1 MKNIAYQSGLFQAP
15 IRSTNKE
22 YRDLCERL
30 ETVDRILT
38 ESGLEFEF
46 ASDYIEQI
54 RLAGVERSGNPNFEL
69 KPNAV
74 ERYTLNAVRALRCN
88 YLRIELH
95 ASFRA
100 AAFMFAASEDLR
112 RFIFG
117 GDFARNKSPGKSILQ
132 SFSKLVPEET
142 VRKLNDLL
150 ACVFSAQGNV
160 FNKFDLEEPL
170 DVKDIWIDSTCLKA
184 MIHFPVDWVLLRD
197 AVRTLVKAILC
208 IRRHGLK
215 HRIPA
220 PESFLNQINS
230 YCMEMAN
237 CRRRK
242 DSDKCRKNVLR
253 QMKKLCRTVK
263 KHAQNY
269 RHILSSNRRK
279 TNLSDK
285 QIDRILER
293 IDNIIGK
300 LPAAIEQ
307 AHRRIISEE
316 KLTADEKILSLYDDN
331 AAAIV
336 RGKSGAEI
344 EFGNELFIAEQ
355 RNGFIVDWQLY
366 ENKTADQK
374 KFRDFMARYNPQ
386 NHGVQSITSD
396 RGFAGKPNSEELG
409 KHKIYNG
416 LRPRSPAELEAKN
429 NEEKFKPLQKRRSQ
443 TEGRIAAV
451 KRFIGQYMPCRK
463 FDDKKSHAAWS
474 VLTHNLHLLAKM
486 ISAARRQKEKAAA

>member
-30 ETVDRILT
+30 EIVDRILT

-46 ASDYIEQI
+46 ASDYLEQI
-54 RLAGVERSGNPNFEL
+54 RLAGIEASGKQNFKL
-69 KPNAV
+69 KDKAI
-74 ERYTLNAVRALRCN
+74 EKHTLNAVRALRCN
-88 YLRIELH
+88 YLRLELH
-95 ASFRA
+95 TSFRS
-100 AAFMFAASEDLR
+100 AAFLMAASEDFR

-117 GDFARNKSPGKSILQ
+117 GDFANNKSPGKSKLQ
-132 SFSKLVPEET
+132 EFASIVPEE
-142 VRKLNDLL
+142 VIRKLNALL
-150 ACVFSAQGNV
+150 AKTFAAEGNV
-160 FNKFDLEEPL
+160 FQEFELEEPL
-170 DVKDIWIDSTCLKA
+170 DVKDIFIDSTCLMA
-184 MIHFPVDWVLLRD
+184 RIHFPVDWVLLRD

-220 PESFLNQINS
+220 PESFLSQINS
-230 YCMEMAN
+230 CCMEMSN

-242 DSDKCRKNVLR
+242 DSERNRKKVLR
-253 QMKKLCRTVK
+253 KMKRLCNLVK
-263 KHAQNY
+263 NHAARY
-269 RHILSSNRRK
+269 RDVLFGNRRK
-279 TNLSDK
+279 TDLSDK
-285 QIDRILER
+285 QIYRIVER
-293 IDNIIGK
+293 IDNVIEK
-300 LPAAIEQ
+300 LPDAIEQ
-307 AHRRIISEE
+307 AHRRIIRGE
-316 KLTADEKILSLYDDN
+316 KLNADEKILSLYDDN

-336 RGKSGAEI
+336 RGKTNAEI

-366 ENKTADQK
+366 EDKTADQK
-374 KFRDFMARYNPQ
+374 KFREFMARYNPQ

-396 RGFAGKPNSEELG
+396 RGFTGKPNSEELE
-409 KHKIYNG
+409 KHNIYNG
-416 LRPRSPAELEAKN
+416 LRPRSPSELETKN

-451 KRFIGQYMPCRK
+451 KRFIGQHMPCRK
-463 FDDKKSHAAWS
+463 FEDKKSHTAWS

>member
-1 MKNIAYQSGLFQAP
+1 AYQSGLFQAP

-30 ETVDRILT
+30 EIVDRILT

-46 ASDYIEQI
+46 ASDYVEQI
-54 RLAGVERSGNPNFEL
+54 RQAGIEHSGNPNFEMNP
-69 KPNAV
+69 KAV

-88 YLRIELH
+88 YLRIDLH
-95 ASFRA
+95 KSFRE
-100 AAFMFAASEDLR
+100 AAFLFAASEDFR

-117 GDFARNKSPGKSILQ
+117 GDFANNKSPGKSKLQ
-132 SFSKLVPEET
+132 EFASIVPEEII
-142 VRKLNDLL
+142 RKLNASL
-150 ACVFSAQGNV
+150 ATAFSAEGNV
-160 FNKFDLEEPL
+160 FHVFELEEPL
-170 DVKDIWIDSTCLKA
+170 DVKDIWIDSTCLMA

-253 QMKKLCRTVK
+253 RMKKLCRTVK

-269 RHILSSNRRK
+269 RDILFGNRRK
-279 TNLSDK
+279 TDLSDK
-285 QIDRILER
+285 QIDRIVER
-293 IDNIIGK
+293 IDNVLEK
-300 LPAAIEQ
+300 LPVAIEQ
-307 AHRRIISEE
+307 AHRRIIRGE
-316 KLTADEKILSLYDDN
+316 KLDADEKILSLYDDN

-336 RGKSGAEI
+336 RGKSGAEV

-355 RNGFIVDWQLY
+355 RNGFIADWQLY
-366 ENKTADQK
+366 EDKTADQK
-374 KFRDFMARYNPQ
+374 KFREFMARYNPQ

-396 RGFAGKPNSEELG
+396 RGFAGKPNNKELE
-409 KHKIYNG
+409 KHNIYNG
-416 LRPRSPAELEAKN
+416 LRPRSPADLEAKN

-451 KRFIGQYMPCRK
+451 KRFIGQHMPCRK
-463 FDDKKSHAAWS
+463 FDDKKSHTAWS